1 MKAEPKRRPR
11 KGKATSAQ
19 ATSRPL
25 HAGRTSRSVRWAARY
40 LYPMTATSLIW
51 SPLLRAGAFGAL
63 HGGHSG
69 DPSLGLSVLART
81 PAELEAALTGLGQ
94 VKATLLVAPEMA
106 QTVPELLRGATRLG
120 HEVAGWGDPAGLTG
134 LEVAAGQAVQFWGL
148 AQADLQGPTLRR
160 LWEQG
165 LPLLPMQRGEI
176 EPGGILRLEASELA
190 ALLPDLRARGYKPRP
205 VRDLPDL
212 RAATP
217 RDLFGAVYQKVVED
231 RYAEREGIID
241 LSSRFDAV
249 MRVAPL
255 DHAPDPLPLPKG
267 TPTAELHLNS
277 GRLVGLASKQWLGT
291 YRAYQRSLKDVAQAL
306 KIHPQLQ
313 DAQAVFAVT
322 LFHGPLEKSGFTL
335 LELPPL
341 RAQWYGLGFRLLRLA
356 YGTTRASSESVPKMA
371 WMSREDFLAK
381 YG

>member
-1 MKAEPKRRPR
+1 MTV
-11 KGKATSAQ
+11 TS
-19 ATSRPL
+19 
-25 HAGRTSRSVRWAARY
+25 H
-40 LYPMTATSLIW
+40 IW

-63 HGGHSG
+63 YGGHSG
-69 DPSLGLSVLART
+69 DPSLGLGVLART
-81 PAELEAALTGLGQ
+81 PDELRAALAGLGPIR
-94 VKATLLVAPEMA
+94 ATLLVAPEVA
-106 QTVPELLRGATRLG
+106 RTAPDLLREAVSAG

-134 LEVAAGQAVQFWGL
+134 LEVAAGQAAQSWGL
-148 AQADLQGPTLRR
+148 ALTDLQGPSLRR
-160 LWEQG
+160 LWAQG
-165 LPLLPMQRGEI
+165 VDILPVQRGEI
-176 EPGGILRLEASELA
+176 QPGGIVRVKAVELPT
-190 ALLPDLRARGYKPRP
+190 LLPDLRARGYKPMP

-212 RAATP
+212 RSATP
-217 RDLFGAVYQKVVED
+217 RDLFGAVYQRLVED
-231 RYAEREGIID
+231 RYSEREGIID
-241 LSSRFDAV
+241 LSARFDAV

-255 DHAPDPLPLPKG
+255 DHAPDPLPLPRD

-306 KIHPQLQ
+306 GTHPQLQ
-313 DAQAVFAVT
+313 EAQAVFAVT

-356 YGTTRASSESVPKMA
+356 YGTTRTSSESTPKMA